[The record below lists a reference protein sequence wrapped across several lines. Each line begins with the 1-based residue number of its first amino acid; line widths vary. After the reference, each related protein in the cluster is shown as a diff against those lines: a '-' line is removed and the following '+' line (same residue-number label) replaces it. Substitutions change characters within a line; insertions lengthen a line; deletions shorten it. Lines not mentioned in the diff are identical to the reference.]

1 MIEFVTKKAYEQVF
15 YVITIKGCL
24 YHFGQSCRAWLS
36 KTAYLE
42 NIEFQ

>member
-1 MIEFVTKKAYEQVF
+1 MIEFATKKSYEQRF
-15 YVITIKGCL
+15 YVIAIKGCL
-24 YHFGQSCRAWLS
+24 YLFGQSCRAWLS